1 MIIGTIKTIFELDIN
16 YLIENNV
23 KALICD
29 LDQTLASAFSLKPD
43 DNVYKIK
50 KELNDS
56 GIQMYVISN
65 NFDKRVRPYCQSLN
79 VDYLSFSLKFTSIKV
94 KRWLKKKNLKIEDIV
109 FVGDQLRTD
118 GRLTDKLKARLIL
131 TSPLVEKDNLV
142 TKVFRKKDQKK
153 ILKLKEQ
160 NKLGVELPKK

>member
-16 YLIENNV
+16 YLKEN
-23 KALICD
+23 
-29 LDQTLASAFSLKPD
+29 
-43 DNVYKIK
+43 
-50 KELNDS
+50 LNDN

-79 VDYLSFSLKFTSIKV
+79 VDYLSFSLKFTSMKV
-94 KRWLKKKNLKIEDIV
+94 KRWLKKMNLKIEDIV

-118 GRLTDKLKARLIL
+118 GRLTEKLNARLIL

-142 TKVFRKKDQKK
+142 TKMFRKKDQKK